1 MNYLKLVFQILFMI
15 CCITKI
21 FAEENEEIEENDEIG
36 NFFNF
41 ILKRTKLFFYLIEKS
56 TNSPNTFHLVK
67 KFMNLDLNKDNEL
80 TFSEIKL
87 AFKDGIEDLKV

>member
-36 NFFNF
+36 NFFNL
-41 ILKRTKLFFYLIEKS
+41 ILKRTKLFL
-56 TNSPNTFHLVK
+56 
-67 KFMNLDLNKDNEL
+67 
-80 TFSEIKL
+80 
-87 AFKDGIEDLKV
+87 